1 MVSVGPRFVVPQSQ
15 RGIGIG
21 LMTFAV
27 TGFAL
32 VLVISAA
39 VAPPISETSVRGAGN
54 ETVVGVQ
61 STTTNGRVA
70 VIGVDGRKQWDYGK
84 AASYHD
90 VSELPNGS
98 ILASFMARGY
108 SDCGPYDSPCERT
121 GVRVIDPTPT
131 PHVVYEWS
139 FPVRTSLNSE
149 VHDAEFLPSGEL
161 LVADMDRERV
171 FTVARNGSVTW
182 QWNASEFYDA
192 PTDPTTTDWLH
203 INDVDRIGDGRYLV
217 SVRNANQLVVVERGK
232 GVVEVVNEDGDP
244 SVLNK
249 QHNPQ
254 WLSENAILVADSEN
268 DRVVELHRKDS
279 RDDDDGDSEW
289 TVAWQA
295 EGAGGIEFDW
305 PRDADRLPN
314 GHTLI
319 TDSRNNRVVELNES
333 GAMVWSARVPTVP
346 YEADRVPGEYP
357 AGAAYDS
364 GVAVGEGATKLPV
377 FSYLL
382 ASARHVVELPYWL
395 AGWHL
400 AVGFLS
406 LVTFVVGLGVFVTGS
421 EKSVA

>member
-1 MVSVGPRFVVPQSQ
+1 MSVAAVSFV
-15 RGIGIG
+15 
-21 LMTFAV
+21 
-27 TGFAL
+27 L
-32 VLVISAA
+32 VLVVSAA
-39 VAPPISETSVRGAGN
+39 LAPPISNTSFRDAPN

-61 STTTNGRVA
+61 STTTKGRIATFDVQ
-70 VIGVDGRKQWDYGK
+70 GRQAWEYGN

-90 VSELPNGS
+90 VSRLPNGS
-98 ILASFMARGY
+98 VLVSFVARGY
-108 SDCGPYDSPCERT
+108 RDCGPYESPCART
-121 GVRVIDPTPT
+121 GVRIVDPEPS
-131 PHVVYEWS
+131 PHVVFEWT

-171 FTVARNGSVTW
+171 FTVAQNGSVTW

-192 PTDPTTTDWLH
+192 PTDPTKTDWLH

-217 SVRNANQLVVVERGK
+217 SVRNANQLVVVERGA

-244 SVLNK
+244 TVLNR

-268 DRVVELHRKDS
+268 DRVVELHRENAN
-279 RDDDDGDSEW
+279 GENGESEW

-295 EGAGGIEFDW
+295 KGAGGIEFDW

-314 GHTLI
+314 GHTLV

-346 YEADRVPGEYP
+346 YEADRLPGEYP
-357 AGAAYDS
+357 AGPPYDS
-364 GVAVGEGATKLPV
+364 GGEVGEGATKLPV

-382 ASARHVVELPYWL
+382 ASARHVVDLPYWL

-400 AVGFLS
+400 AVGVVS
-406 LVTFVVGLGVFVTGS
+406 LVTFLVGAGLVVTES
-421 EKSVA
+421 EK